1 MWGVGVIIYHVI
13 ARHAPFVDHDEQ
25 HLLERVQNCEYEPL
39 SEECIGFYSPE
50 IIDFVRELIV
60 ADPAQRMTPLQA
72 LELPWLQD
80 VNMNVYTE
88 PELDSQVPPAPAA
101 SSIEPLF

>member
-25 HLLERVQNCEYEPL
+25 RLLERVQNCEYEPL
-39 SEECIGFYSPE
+39 SEECIGFYSSE

-72 LELPWLQD
+72 LALPWLQD
-80 VNMNVYTE
+80 VSTE

-101 SSIEPLF
+101 SSTEPLF